1 MSIERR
7 TTPAG
12 AVRYFVR
19 LRGPTGRQY
28 ARSFKTKREAQQF
41 QATEL
46 ADRARGTW
54 LDPQASRIS
63 FSAWADEW
71 LHSSG
76 PRWKTRTAAKHEMAM
91 RAHWVPALGTQTL
104 ETLTPRIIQAAVST
118 VAADHSPSSV
128 QTYYG
133 TLRACLSDAVENDLL
148 GRTPCRGVKLPA
160 KSIVQKRVVTP
171 AELHRLADAVGDDWR
186 ALVYLGGV
194 VGLRFG
200 EAVALRP
207 YDVDL
212 DAGTVSIRR
221 TIVDD
226 DGRLEI
232 GVPKTAAA
240 VRSLA
245 MPEPM
250 TQELRD
256 HIARLDLNEDELLF
270 ADAFGGPLRR
280 SNFRSRVFI
289 PAVKQA
295 GLDGLT
301 FHGLRHS
308 AATQWVSHGLDPR
321 TVQHRLGHSD
331 PRLVLQLYAHAVS
344 EADQRAA
351 NATTAIYWPNDPNKT

>member
-7 TTPAG
+7 TTSGG

-19 LRGPTGRQY
+19 LRRPDGSQY
-28 ARSFKTKREAQQF
+28 ARSFKTKREAKQF

-63 FSAWADEW
+63 FAEWVDEW
-71 LHSSG
+71 LHSSR
-76 PRWKTRTAAKHEMAM
+76 PRWKTRTASKHEMAM
-91 RAHWVPALGTQTL
+91 RAHWIPALGGQTL
-104 ETLTPRIIQAAVST
+104 EALTPRVIQSAVSDL
-118 VAADHSPSSV
+118 AASLSPSSI

-133 TLRACLSDAVENDLL
+133 TLRSCLSDAVESDLV
-148 GRTPCRGVKLPA
+148 GRSPCRGVKLPA
-160 KSIVQKRVVTP
+160 KASTEKRVITP
-171 AELHRLADAVGDDWR
+171 SELHRLSDAVGEEWR
-186 ALVYLGGV
+186 ALIYLGGV

-200 EAVALRP
+200 EATALRVC
-207 YDVDL
+207 DVDL
-212 DAGTVSIRR
+212 DAGSVSIRR
-221 TIVDD
+221 TVVDD
-226 DGRLEI
+226 DGRLGI

-240 VRSLA
+240 VRTLA
-245 MPEPM
+245 MPSPM
-250 TQELRD
+250 TDELRD
-256 HIARLDLNEDELLF
+256 HVVRLGIDGDELLF

-280 SNFRSRVFI
+280 SNFRSRVFA
-289 PAVKQA
+289 PAVERA

-344 EADQRAA
+344 DVDARAA
-351 NATTAIYWPNDPNKT
+351 QETTSIYWGA